1 MMKTSNSIQDVIIID
16 GQKSVP
22 KSLKHVL
29 VTLILIF
36 MTIFHFMLF
45 CVDLITLNHY
55 QAFYAI
61 IRHPKSMRMLK
72 YTKRTKCSTLFE
84 SNIQEFN

>member
-1 MMKTSNSIQDVIIID
+1 
-16 GQKSVP
+16 
-22 KSLKHVL
+22 
-29 VTLILIF
+29 

-61 IRHPKSMRMLK
+61 IQHPKSMRMLK